1 MGVHTINT
9 MGTNYSYLKIKLKME
24 NCKVKKEYELKEL
37 KFQLST
43 FLQFRYIYLHQNVLF
58 SALLFVK
65 KGSII

>member
-1 MGVHTINT
+1 MGVDTINT
-9 MGTNYSYLKIKLKME
+9 MGTNYSYLKIKLKMK
-24 NCKVKKEYELKEL
+24 NYKVKEEYELKEL

-43 FLQFRYIYLHQNVLF
+43 FLQFRYIYLHQNAMF